1 MILGRGKRWWY
12 GVGGVT
18 VAAGLTAGGV
28 VVTAHSGAQPVALRQ
43 ASLTTGAGAGHYGAR
58 RAAIA
63 IAPGGAAGTAKARG
77 ATRTTGKTAAA
88 GQAGAAGTSVAAEK
102 SGAAGST
109 SAATGSCPDVNVV
122 FARGTGEPA
131 GLGIVGTPFAS
142 AVASDLPGK
151 TVTDYAVT
159 YAASFDQ
166 SSAGPG
172 ATDMSNHISSLA
184 AQCPGTQFVVGG
196 YSQGA
201 SVTDIAL
208 GIRTVLGTGTA
219 IPAADAGRVDAVVVF
234 GNPLK
239 LSGQTIAAASPAYGP
254 KAEEFCNTGDPVC
267 ANGNNIAA
275 HLQYATNG
283 DAQQGAQFAA
293 TKVAAA
299 GG

>member
-1 MILGRGKRWWY
+1 
-12 GVGGVT
+12 
-18 VAAGLTAGGV
+18 
-28 VVTAHSGAQPVALRQ
+28 
-43 ASLTTGAGAGHYGAR
+43 
-58 RAAIA
+58 
-63 IAPGGAAGTAKARG
+63 
-77 ATRTTGKTAAA
+77 
-88 GQAGAAGTSVAAEK
+88 
-102 SGAAGST
+102 
-109 SAATGSCPDVNVV
+109 
-122 FARGTGEPA
+122 
-131 GLGIVGTPFAS
+131 
-142 AVASDLPGK
+142 
-151 TVTDYAVT
+151 VTDYAVN
-159 YAASFDQ
+159 YAAGFDQ

-172 ATDMSNHISSLA
+172 ATDLSNHISSLA

-219 IPAADAGRVDAVVVF
+219 IPAADASRVDAVVVF

-267 ANGNNIAA
+267 ANGSNIAA
-275 HLQYATNG
+275 HLQYASNG

-293 TKVAAA
+293 TKVTAA